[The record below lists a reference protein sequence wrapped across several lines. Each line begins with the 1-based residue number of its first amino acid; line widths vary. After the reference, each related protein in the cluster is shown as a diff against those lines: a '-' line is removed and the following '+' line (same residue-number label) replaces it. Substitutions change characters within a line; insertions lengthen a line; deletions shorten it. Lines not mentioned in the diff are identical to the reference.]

1 MGTRIAYLEEL
12 DKLNRHVIKMGTIL
26 ETSIDMT
33 IKNLTELRDDVAE
46 NIIERDEQIDELELL
61 IEKECIDLVAKQQPV
76 ATDLRR
82 VTSIIKLVT
91 DLERIADHCG
101 DISEYTLRLCE
112 QERVEAPESLFLM
125 ADAMKGMANGV
136 IISFVNLDAVAAG
149 EVIEQD
155 DIVDGFFNQLLE
167 ELAAMM
173 QENPAIVPQCIEY
186 LMIAK
191 YLERMA
197 DHSTNIAKWITFIVT
212 GELEG

>member
-33 IKNLTELRDDVAE
+33 IKNLKELRDDVAE
-46 NIIERDEQIDELELL
+46 NIIARDDQIDDLELM
-61 IEKECIDLVAKQQPV
+61 IEKECIELVAKQQPV

-91 DLERIADHCG
+91 DLERIGDHCG
-101 DISEYTLRLCE
+101 DISEYALRLCK
-112 QERVEAPESLFLM
+112 QERMDPPENLFLM
-125 ADAMKGMANGV
+125 AEAMKGMVNGV
-136 IISFVNLDAVAAG
+136 IISFVNQDAEAAR
-149 EVIEQD
+149 EVMEQD
-155 DIVDGFFNQLLE
+155 DIVDKYFGQLMD

-173 QENPAIVPQCIEY
+173 QENPAIVSQCIEY
-186 LMIAK
+186 LLIAK
-191 YLERMA
+191 YLERMS